1 MLRTRRPLLALL
13 LLGVLLAGG
22 YLISAV
28 RSDDSSSNGSGPAAT
43 AGPGATARRTGTAGP
58 TARPTVTVR
67 PGGTARPTPGP
78 GGTGRP
84 GADGLGTVPVAALP
98 VEAQRV
104 LRLIDAGGPFPY
116 AQDGTVFGNLE
127 RLLPAR
133 QRGWYREYTVP
144 TSGSRDRGARRI
156 IAGQDGARYYTA
168 DHYGS
173 FARVEGP

>member
-1 MLRTRRPLLALL
+1 VLRTRRPLLALL

-28 RSDDSSSNGSGPAAT
+28 RSDEPGTSGSGPAVTT
-43 AGPGATARRTGTAGP
+43 AGPGST
-58 TARPTVTVR
+58 TARPA
-67 PGGTARPTPGP
+67 GSARPDG
-78 GGTGRP
+78 P
-84 GADGLGTVPVAALP
+84 GADGLRTVPVDALP

-104 LRLIDAGGPFPY
+104 LRTIDAGGPFPY

-144 TSGSRDRGARRI
+144 TPGSRDRGARRI

-168 DHYGS
+168 DHYDS
-173 FARVEGP
+173 FDRVEGT